1 MKNIPGGY
9 PHLPQISINLRVNIR
24 VNFRINFENGGK
36 ENPEKEK
43 FWENIRPNGV
53 DFLNP
58 EVQKPLTSI
67 FEPNRSN
74 FFFEKNGKIDIYIF
88 PNSL

>member
-1 MKNIPGGY
+1 MVIV
-9 PHLPQISINLRVNIR
+9 IRVNIR
-24 VNFRINFENGGK
+24 VNFENGGK

-43 FWENIRPNGV
+43 FLKKIRPNGV

-58 EVQKPLTSI
+58 EVQKTLTSN

-74 FFFEKNGKIDIYIF
+74 FFLGEK
-88 PNSL
+88 S